1 LNTRKEPLFRAPWE
15 AQAFAL
21 VEHLKTQGLIT
32 PREWAD
38 ALGAAIRVA
47 QAKGDPDTGETYYH
61 HWLAALETVLHE
73 KNLASFVAVEARDAS
88 LSQAPPEQ
96 GGSARRVSAL
106 RRTRESAPPPAFRL
120 PRRTAARR
128 VRRPMRSAPPP
139 A

>member
-1 LNTRKEPLFRAPWE
+1 MNPRDEPLFRAPWE

-38 ALGAAIRVA
+38 ALGAAIRDA

-61 HWLAALETVLHE
+61 HWLAALETILHA

-88 LSQAPPEQ
+88 LAEAPPEHQ
-96 GGSARRVSAL
+96 
-106 RRTRESAPPPAFRL
+106 PAASSR
-120 PRRTAARR
+120 
-128 VRRPMRSAPPP
+128 
-139 A
+139 